1 MAATVLGISCHYHDA
16 AAALVHDGTVVAAAQ
31 EERFDRRKYSAGF
44 PIQAINYC
52 LAESGVSILVL
63 DAVAFYEKPF
73 LKLGRTLVGH
83 LRAWPHSLRNFL
95 DTMPTWLEDRL
106 TLPLQVR
113 DELGYDGEVL
123 FLKHHLSHAASS
135 FLASPFER
143 AAILT
148 VDGIGEWASTTWGT
162 GEGSRIRV
170 EAELRYPNSVGLLYA
185 IVTTHLGF
193 RVFAGEGKVM
203 ALAAFGEPAYLDE
216 LRRVVQVRDDGS
228 FRLAPEYF
236 NFQRGERMYSR
247 RFTDVFGPARE
258 PESELTQRQY
268 DIAASLQALT
278 EEILLKQAR
287 HAHART
293 GLTDL
298 CLAGGVFLNVVAN
311 TRLLNETPFERLFI
325 QPAAGDAG
333 GALGAALYVHAA
345 MLGHGRGQPMR
356 DAYLGPAY
364 DDRRIAAVIAGGG
377 ASAEVMEEAALLQD
391 VARRIA
397 DGQVVGW
404 YQGRMEF
411 GPRALG
417 HRSILGD
424 PRNPRM
430 KDLLNHKV
438 KHREGFRPYGVSVL
452 ADRAG
457 EYFDLDAE
465 SPYMLLVGNVQ
476 PGMRDRIPSAL
487 HVDDTCRL
495 QTVTAEGNGRY
506 GRLVEHFDQ
515 LTGVPM
521 VINTSFNVRG
531 EPIVCTPQDAWDC
544 FAGTGIDCLAMGDR
558 LVTRQGAGLDR

>member
-1 MAATVLGISCHYHDA
+1 
-16 AAALVHDGTVVAAAQ
+16 
-31 EERFDRRKYSAGF
+31 
-44 PIQAINYC
+44 
-52 LAESGVSILVL
+52 
-63 DAVAFYEKPF
+63 
-73 LKLGRTLVGH
+73 
-83 LRAWPHSLRNFL
+83 
-95 DTMPTWLEDRL
+95 
-106 TLPLQVR
+106 
-113 DELGYDGEVL
+113 
-123 FLKHHLSHAASS
+123 
-135 FLASPFER
+135 
-143 AAILT
+143 
-148 VDGIGEWASTTWGT
+148 
-162 GEGSRIRV
+162 
-170 EAELRYPNSVGLLYA
+170 
-185 IVTTHLGF
+185 
-193 RVFAGEGKVM
+193 
-203 ALAAFGEPAYLDE
+203 
-216 LRRVVQVRDDGS
+216 
-228 FRLAPEYF
+228 
-236 NFQRGERMYSR
+236 
-247 RFTDVFGPARE
+247 
-258 PESELTQRQY
+258 
-268 DIAASLQALT
+268 
-278 EEILLKQAR
+278 
-287 HAHART
+287 
-293 GLTDL
+293 
-298 CLAGGVFLNVVAN
+298 
-311 TRLLNETPFERLFI
+311 
-325 QPAAGDAG
+325 
-333 GALGAALYVHAA
+333 